1 MNVAI
6 WLLLAILALP
16 AAEIVVFVLVALK
29 TGFGPALLAVLATS
43 FAGALMLRYAGTKK
57 MSGIRVVLGPQR
69 VTALEAHSAGT
80 MILISGILLLIPGF
94 ITDAIGLL
102 LLVVPLRRAIATL
115 ILRKMR
121 PQAAADDGVVDLDRE
136 EWRRMPQDRLANRP
150 ESRPR
155 SEEP

>member
-16 AAEIVVFVLVALK
+16 AAEVVVFVLVALK

-43 FAGALMLRYAGTKK
+43 FAGALMLRYAGTK

-69 VTALEAHSAGT
+69 VTALEADRAGT
-80 MILISGILLLIPGF
+80 MFLISGILLLIPGF

-102 LLVVPLRRAIATL
+102 LLVAPLRRAIATL

-136 EWRRMPQDRLANRP
+136 EWRPMPQDRLANRP